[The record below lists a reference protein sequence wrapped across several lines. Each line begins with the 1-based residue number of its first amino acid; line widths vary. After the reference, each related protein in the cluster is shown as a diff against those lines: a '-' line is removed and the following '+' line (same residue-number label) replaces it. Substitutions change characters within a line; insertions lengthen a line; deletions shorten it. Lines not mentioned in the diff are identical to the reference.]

1 MNERPI
7 LTDMYQI
14 FKTESYY
21 NLIKSLVLLDK
32 FYTGLIDWS
41 DEFNG
46 HYKIRLFYGLN
57 LKLLKSF
64 VNTFEDLKLTTPD
77 KDTIELNKLYS
88 ELRTKFLYAISII
101 PNSSLAI
108 EKYLVQF
115 GEFYMSFHQ
124 QIDRVDSKEKS
135 VTIRVFEDD
144 KDGIPDII
152 SKEFTVTEVFE
163 YYKKGGWIEK
173 ITDDEFVFDQI
184 CSYFKTKR
192 DYIFQNKL
200 YKTINVNQFGKSIN
214 LEKIFDEL
222 CNLKF
227 VKFYYKQAFIC
238 LFSGETY
245 FEPIIWEGGL
255 AELNKFIKALYSVN
269 SKLDNKS
276 KIEWKAISSI
286 FIIDKDFTDPDKL
299 KGASASKMGST
310 QELKPF
316 LSIIKSAILKN
327 LDTN

>member
-1 MNERPI
+1 MNERPF

-77 KDTIELNKLYS
+77 KDIIEFNKLYA
-88 ELRTKFLYAISII
+88 ELRTKLLNAVSNI

-115 GEFYMSFHQ
+115 GKFYRSVEQ
-124 QIDRVDSKEKS
+124 YLDRLDSKEEIVS
-135 VTIRVFEDD
+135 IL
-144 KDGIPDII
+144 IL
-152 SKEFTVTEVFE
+152 
-163 YYKKGGWIEK
+163 
-173 ITDDEFVFDQI
+173 
-184 CSYFKTKR
+184 

-255 AELNKFIKALYSVN
+255 AELNKFIKALYSIN
-269 SKLDNKS
+269 SKL
-276 KIEWKAISSI
+276 
-286 FIIDKDFTDPDKL
+286 DPDKL
-299 KGASASKMGST
+299 KGASASKMGSI

>member
-1 MNERPI
+1 MNERPF

-21 NLIKSLVLLDK
+21 NLIKSLVLLK
-32 FYTGLIDWS
+32 EFYDGLINWDGGENRHYK
-41 DEFNG
+41 DRLFNG
-46 HYKIRLFYGLN
+46 LN
-57 LKLLKSF
+57 SKLLKSF
-64 VNTFEDLKLTTPD
+64 VNTIEDLKLTTPD
-77 KDTIELNKLYS
+77 KDIIEFNKLYA
-88 ELRTKFLYAISII
+88 ELRTKLLNAVSNI

-115 GEFYMSFHQ
+115 GKFYRSVEQ
-124 QIDRVDSKEKS
+124 YLDRLDSKEEIVS
-135 VTIRVFEDD
+135 ILILDEIGFTDRR
-144 KDGIPDII
+144 
-152 SKEFTVTEVFE
+152 EFTLTEVFE
-163 YYKKGGWIEK
+163 YYKKGGYIDK
-173 ITDDEFVFDQI
+173 IDCDELELKRI

-200 YKTINVNQFGKSIN
+200 YKTINANQFGKSIN

-276 KIEWKAISSI
+276 KIEWKSVSSI
-286 FIIDKDFTDPDKL
+286 FIIDKDFPDPDKL
-299 KGASASKMGST
+299 KGASASKMGSI